1 MERNFAPGS
10 VVLGFVVILGVKLPV
25 PMDAILMSQ
34 EPSLPEQYAQLRQLD
49 ESAPATLKRK
59 RGFDFERVLKRL
71 LDADGLEPRSSYKAK
86 GEQIDGSFYL
96 DGTFILLEAKW
107 HADPIPASTLYQFK
121 GKVDGKLVGTL
132 GVFISMSGYSEDAVD
147 ALTAGKS
154 LNLILFNKE
163 DVDAA
168 IAGNLGFKAILK
180 AKLRKAAE
188 EGLVYYPTAIE
199 LVESAGT
206 ERVAIERLH
215 FDRMTDRILGRP
227 GPSSADLI
235 IVCEGD
241 ADREVLAHLAKRIL
255 EHSPS
260 PKKIEVI
267 SALGKIG
274 VPKIVNSLLM
284 SQPEVR
290 VLAVVDSDNDIEGT
304 RSMLDS
310 IITSANWAP
319 IIIHPGLK
327 QWLGLSRDPRGRY
340 PRIED
345 YSKALFSLDMR
356 ELRAT
361 DSVFQLFYD
370 EVSAV

>member
-1 MERNFAPGS
+1 M
-10 VVLGFVVILGVKLPV
+10 V
-25 PMDAILMSQ
+25 AIHMSQ
-34 EPSLPEQYAQLRQLD
+34 EPSLPEQYAQLRQLSD
-49 ESAPATLKRK
+49 SAPAPLKRK

-163 DVDAA
+163 DIDAA
-168 IAGNLGFKAILK
+168 IAGKQGFKTILK

-206 ERVAIERLH
+206 EGVAIERLH
-215 FDRMTDRILGRP
+215 FDRMTDRVLGRP

-241 ADREVLAHLAKRIL
+241 SDREVLAHLAQRIL
-255 EHSPS
+255 ENSPS
-260 PKKIEVI
+260 SKKIEVI

-274 VPKIVNSLLM
+274 VPKIVNALLM

-290 VLAVVDSDNDIEGT
+290 VLAVVDSDDDIEGT
-304 RSMLDS
+304 QSMLDK
-310 IITSANWAP
+310 IITSTNWAP
-319 IIIHPGLK
+319 IIIHPRIE
-327 QWLGLSRDPRGRY
+327 QWLGLTREQVRRCPRL
-340 PRIED
+340 EV
-345 YSKALFSLDMR
+345 YSKALLTLDMR
-356 ELRAT
+356 ALRAK
-361 DSVFQLFYD
+361 DPVFQRFYD
-370 EVSAV
+370 EVSSI

>member
-1 MERNFAPGS
+1 
-10 VVLGFVVILGVKLPV
+10 
-25 PMDAILMSQ
+25 MDAIHMSQ
-34 EPSLPEQYAQLRQLD
+34 ELSLPEQYAQLRQLS
-49 ESAPATLKRK
+49 ESAPAPLKRK

-168 IAGNLGFKAILK
+168 IAGNQGFKTILK

-199 LVESAGT
+199 LVESAGA
-206 ERVAIERLH
+206 EGVAIERLH
-215 FDRMTDRILGRP
+215 FDRMTDRVLGRQDS
-227 GPSSADLI
+227 SSADLI

-241 ADREVLAHLAKRIL
+241 SDREVLAHLAQRIL

-260 PKKIEVI
+260 SKKIEVI

-304 RSMLDS
+304 KSMLDK
-310 IITSANWAP
+310 IITSPNWAP
-319 IIIHPGLK
+319 IIIHPSIE
-327 QWLGLSRDPRGRY
+327 QWLGLTREQVRRY
-340 PRIED
+340 PRFEV
-345 YSKALFSLDMR
+345 YSKALLTLDMI

-361 DSVFQLFYD
+361 DPVFQLFYD
-370 EVSAV
+370 EVSAI

>member
-1 MERNFAPGS
+1 
-10 VVLGFVVILGVKLPV
+10 
-25 PMDAILMSQ
+25 MSQ
-34 EPSLPEQYAQLRQLD
+34 EPALPEQYAQLRQLSD
-49 ESAPATLKRK
+49 NAPGPLKRK

-163 DVDAA
+163 DIDAA
-168 IAGNLGFKAILK
+168 IAGKQGFKTILK

-206 ERVAIERLH
+206 EGVAVERLH
-215 FDRMTDRILGRP
+215 FDRMTDRVIGRP
-227 GPSSADLI
+227 DSSSADLI

-241 ADREVLAHLAKRIL
+241 SDREVLAHLAQRIL

-260 PKKIEVI
+260 SKKIEVI

-304 RSMLDS
+304 KSMLDE
-310 IITSANWAP
+310 IITYTNWAP
-319 IIIHPGLK
+319 VIIHPRLGH
-327 QWLGLSRDPRGRY
+327 WLGLTREHGRRY
-340 PRIED
+340 PSFEA
-345 YSKALFSLDMR
+345 YSKALLKLDMR

-361 DSVFQLFYD
+361 DPVFQLFYD
-370 EVSAV
+370 EVSAI

>member
-1 MERNFAPGS
+1 
-10 VVLGFVVILGVKLPV
+10 
-25 PMDAILMSQ
+25 MS
-34 EPSLPEQYAQLRQLD
+34 EELSLHEHYTQLRNLSA
-49 ESAPATLKRK
+49 SAPARLKRK

-107 HADPIPASTLYQFK
+107 HADPVPASTLYQFK

-154 LNLILFNKE
+154 LNLILFNEE
-163 DVDAA
+163 DIDAA
-168 IAGNLGFKAILK
+168 ITGKQGFKTILK
-180 AKLRKAAE
+180 TKLRKAAE

-199 LVESAGT
+199 MVESAGT
-206 ERVAIERLH
+206 EGVAIERLH
-215 FDRMTDRILGRP
+215 FDRMTDRVIGRP

-241 ADREVLAHLAKRIL
+241 SDREVLAHLAQRIL

-260 PKKIEVI
+260 SKKIEVI

-274 VPKIVNSLLM
+274 VAKIVNSLLM

-290 VLAVVDSDNDIEGT
+290 VLAVVDSDDDIEGSK
-304 RSMLDS
+304 SMLNQ
-310 IITSANWAP
+310 IITFTNWAP
-319 IIIHPGLK
+319 IIIHPRLG
-327 QWLGLSRDPRGRY
+327 QWLGLTREQGRRY
-340 PRIED
+340 PSFEA
-345 YSKALFSLDMR
+345 YSKALLTLDIR
-356 ELRAT
+356 ALRAT
-361 DSVFQLFYD
+361 DSAFQRFYN
-370 EVSAV
+370 EVSSV

>member
-1 MERNFAPGS
+1 
-10 VVLGFVVILGVKLPV
+10 
-25 PMDAILMSQ
+25 MSQ
-34 EPSLPEQYAQLRQLD
+34 ELSLPEQYAQLRQLS
-49 ESAPATLKRK
+49 ESAPAPLKRK

-132 GVFISMSGYSEDAVD
+132 GVFISMSSYSEDAVD

-163 DVDAA
+163 DIDAA

-215 FDRMTDRILGRP
+215 FDRMTDRVLGRP
-227 GPSSADLI
+227 SPSSADLI

-241 ADREVLAHLAKRIL
+241 ADREVLAHLAQRIL

-304 RSMLDS
+304 RSMLDN
-310 IITSANWAP
+310 IITSTNWAP
-319 IIIHPGLK
+319 IIIHPGLQ
-327 QWLGLSRDPRGRY
+327 QWLGMSRDPKGRY
-340 PRIED
+340 PRIEA
-345 YSKALFSLDMR
+345 YSKALLSLDMR

-361 DSVFQLFYD
+361 DSVFQLFYN
-370 EVSAV
+370 EISAISS

>member
-1 MERNFAPGS
+1 
-10 VVLGFVVILGVKLPV
+10 
-25 PMDAILMSQ
+25 MSQ
-34 EPSLPEQYAQLRQLD
+34 EPTLPEQYARLRELSG
-49 ESAPATLKRK
+49 SAPALQKRQ

-71 LDADGLEPRSSYKAK
+71 LDADGLEPRASYKSK

-107 HADPIPASTLYQFK
+107 HAEPIPASTLYQFK

-163 DVDAA
+163 DIDAA
-168 IAGNLGFKAILK
+168 IAGNQGFKTILK
-180 AKLRKAAE
+180 VKLRKAAE

-199 LVESAGT
+199 LVENAGA

-215 FDRMTDRILGRP
+215 FDRMTDRVLGRL

-241 ADREVLAHLAKRIL
+241 ADREVLAHLAKKIL

-260 PKKIEVI
+260 SKKIEVI
-267 SALGKIG
+267 SALGKMG
-274 VPKIVNSLLM
+274 VPKIANSLLM

-290 VLAVVDSDNDIEGT
+290 VLAVVDSDDDIEGT
-304 RSMLDS
+304 RSMLDK
-310 IITSANWAP
+310 IITSANWVP
-319 IIIHPGLK
+319 IIIHPSIE
-327 QWLGLSRDPRGRY
+327 QWLGLTKEQVRRY
-340 PRIED
+340 PRFEV
-345 YSKALFSLDMR
+345 YSKALLNLDMK

-361 DSVFQLFYD
+361 DPVFQLFYD
-370 EVSAV
+370 EVSTS